1 MLLLQFSVQGLCI
14 QVRAGFVQ
22 MIFYNSSTEKNGMN
36 SSSVSMASLQRIQVT
51 SSRLQAVHEIQW
63 NPQGKQKK
71 VRNSRGE
78 FEIADSN

>member
-22 MIFYNSSTEKNGMN
+22 MIFYDSSTEKDGMN
-36 SSSVSMASLQRIQVT
+36 SSSGSMASRVT

>member
-1 MLLLQFSVQGLCI
+1 
-14 QVRAGFVQ
+14 

-63 NPQGKQKK
+63 NPQEKQKK

-78 FEIADSN
+78 FEIADSNWPKGNSMGNDFNFEITVNSN

>member
-1 MLLLQFSVQGLCI
+1 
-14 QVRAGFVQ
+14 

-36 SSSVSMASLQRIQVT
+36 SSSVSMASLQRIRVT
-51 SSRLQAVHEIQW
+51 SSRLQAVHEIRW

-78 FEIADSN
+78 FELADSNWAKVNSMGNDFNFEITVNSN